1 MVQLINS
8 GIPSAIPKRKSEASG
23 GGGGGGGRGKKRR
36 PDPFEAHPIS
46 IGRSVA
52 VNHGGNWILGTVRNF
67 DQHTEHYHIEDAD
80 TSADLHGA
88 PAGAVAATS
97 NIFQAPTHMVKALMV
112 KESGYFFPKE
122 TRVLALYAGT
132 TTFYGANVVVSAK
145 RRKEQNYMLM
155 FDEEQDKKE
164 VQYEYV
170 LPFSEPLPPSA

>member
-1 MVQLINS
+1 MID
-8 GIPSAIPKRKSEASG
+8 R
-23 GGGGGGGRGKKRR
+23 
-36 PDPFEAHPIS
+36 
-46 IGRSVA
+46 
-52 VNHGGNWILGTVRNF
+52 
-67 DQHTEHYHIEDAD
+67 
-80 TSADLHGA
+80 
-88 PAGAVAATS
+88 AVAATS